1 MAGFI
6 AVIIMRNCNET
17 FTVKRYIFV
26 LDRTLNVYFPTSQ
39 VTDGE
44 ET

>member
-6 AVIIMRNCNET
+6 AAIIMRNCNET

-26 LDRTLNVYFPTSQ
+26 LDRTTQGLLSHFPSH
-39 VTDGE
+39 
-44 ET
+44 